1 MRNPEMV
8 KEFEAW
14 MKEIDAEVQSLAG
27 LSVHDLPDIPF
38 KSAFLDELSPIE
50 TIDFYADE
58 LGIQEL
64 I

>member
-1 MRNPEMV
+1 MRSPEMV
-8 KEFEAW
+8 EEFKAW
-14 MKEIDAEVQSLAG
+14 MKEIDAEVQNLAG
-27 LSVHDLPDIPF
+27 LSVYDLPDIPF
-38 KSAFLDELSPIE
+38 RESFLAELSPIE